1 MIDAIRL
8 ADFRAK
14 LETIL
19 AELDLEDALGSDSQK
34 TVELDQQA
42 VGRLSRMDAMQQQA
56 MAKATQNRRAQMR
69 ARILAALERMQEDEF
84 GYCMDCGDEIPLKRL
99 DLDPTA
105 ALCVSCARG

>member
-1 MIDAIRL
+1 
-8 ADFRAK
+8 
-14 LETIL
+14 
-19 AELDLEDALGSDSQK
+19 
-34 TVELDQQA
+34 
-42 VGRLSRMDAMQQQA
+42 